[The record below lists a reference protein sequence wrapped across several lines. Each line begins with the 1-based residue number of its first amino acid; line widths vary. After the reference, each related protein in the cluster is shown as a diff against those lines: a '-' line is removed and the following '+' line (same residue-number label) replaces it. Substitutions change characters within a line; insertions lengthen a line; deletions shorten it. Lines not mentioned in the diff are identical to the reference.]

1 MSSGCEYSQVPVAR
15 RGGSGRLRFGRG
27 RAPECRGR
35 ILSPLLIALACAVLL
50 LLRSPD
56 LVAAEARRVLVIN
69 PFTHPFSP
77 WSDVAASLREE
88 LIKTSSQPIDLVEVS
103 LDSGRLQRAE
113 DDAPYVDYVRVLTG
127 GHDPDLIIAIGAP
140 SAFFVRRN
148 RAKLFPLSPVLIAGA
163 EAARIPAASLESNE
177 TAVSFDT
184 DFAVIFEGILRL
196 RPDTKHVAVVIG
208 SSPIERYWSAEL
220 HKTYQPYAE
229 RVDVSW
235 FTDLTFAEMLRRS
248 ASLPPHSAIFW
259 VLLSEDAA
267 GVPYAE
273 DRAFEEIHRVANA
286 PVFAMSDYE
295 MGRGDVGGVLFQT
308 RLLGQTAAQA
318 AVRIL
323 DGAHPADMR
332 PAPIRLGPPTYDWR
346 ELNRWSISEARLPPG
361 SVVRFREPS
370 VWYRYRWI
378 ILGVV
383 ATLIAQT
390 LLIGYVLVQGRRR
403 RAAERSLRES
413 EERMTFTAASANV
426 GLWQFDRGS
435 EQFWATEHC
444 RTLLGLET
452 EVPLTRDTILEAVH
466 PEDRGTMLALLR
478 EGDDGERTRD
488 VRVVRA
494 DGEVRWIR
502 VHIGS
507 PSGSGP
513 AGRRSGVVA
522 DITEQKA
529 AEAEAAVQRQEV
541 AHLMRVSIV
550 GQLSGAIAHEINQP
564 LTAIQLNAET
574 GLELLAVPVPDLAE
588 IRGVLQD
595 IAHDNR
601 RASEVIRRLRTLL
614 KKGERRS
621 ETIDV
626 NGLVSS
632 TLALI
637 NNELISRKIQAR
649 VELAHTLPPSG
660 GDPVQLQQVLLNL
673 FMNAMDAMEAT
684 SPGERVLTVCTR
696 NTSGGAIEVL
706 VKDRGVGL
714 HPGMQ
719 DRPFEPFYTTKAHG
733 LGLGLTICSII
744 VQDHGGSLALMNAG
758 EGGAVAAFSL
768 PAKPGR
774 IVQTSSREGEQLA
787 SSGR

>member
-1 MSSGCEYSQVPVAR
+1 
-15 RGGSGRLRFGRG
+15 
-27 RAPECRGR
+27 
-35 ILSPLLIALACAVLL
+35 VLL
-50 LLRSPD
+50 LLRSLD
-56 LVAAEARRVLVIN
+56 LMAAEPRRVLVIH
-69 PFTHPFSP
+69 PFSHPFSP
-77 WSDVAASLREE
+77 WSDVAATLREE
-88 LIKTSSQPIDLVEVS
+88 LVKASAQPVDLIEVS
-103 LDSGRLQRAE
+103 LDSGRLQRRE
-113 DDAPYVDYVRVLTG
+113 DDEPYVDYIQALMG
-127 GHDPDLIIAIGAP
+127 GHAPDLIIPIGAP

-148 RAKLFPLSPVLIAGA
+148 RAQLFPLSPVLIAGA
-163 EAARIPAASLESNE
+163 EVNRIPAASLGPNES
-177 TAVSFDT
+177 AALFDT
-184 DFAVIFEGILRL
+184 DFAKLFEDILRL
-196 RPDTKHVAVVIG
+196 RPDTEHIAVVIG

-220 HKTYQPYAE
+220 HKTYQPYAD
-229 RVDVSW
+229 RVDVTW
-235 FTDLTFAEMLRRS
+235 FSDLTFAEMLRRAS
-248 ASLPPHSAIFW
+248 SLPPHSAIIW
-259 VLLSEDAA
+259 MLLSEDAA

-273 DRAFEEIHRVANA
+273 DRAFEEMHRVANA

-295 MGRGDVGGVLFQT
+295 LGRGDIGGALFQT

-323 DGAHPADMR
+323 NGEPAAGVR

-346 ELNRWSISEARLPPG
+346 ELNKWSVSEARLPPG
-361 SVVRFREPS
+361 SIVLYREAS
-370 VWYRYRWI
+370 VWYRYRWA

-390 LLIGYVLVQGRRR
+390 LLIAYVLLQGRRR
-403 RAAERSLRES
+403 RAAELSLRES

-435 EQFWATEHC
+435 DELWATEHC
-444 RTLLGLET
+444 RTLLGLEKD
-452 EVPLTRDTILEAVH
+452 VPLTRNTFLAAVH
-466 PEDRGTMLALLR
+466 PEDRSTALLLLR
-478 EGDDGERTRD
+478 EGDDNERMRD
-488 VRVVRA
+488 MRIVRA
-494 DGEVRWIR
+494 DGAVRWLR
-502 VHIGS
+502 VHVGS
-507 PSGSGP
+507 LGGS
-513 AGRRSGVVA
+513 AGRRSGIVA

-529 AEAEAAVQRQEV
+529 AEAEAVQQRQEV

-574 GLELLAVPVPDLAE
+574 GLELLASPVPDLAE

-626 NGLVSS
+626 NGLVNA

-637 NNELISRKIQAR
+637 NNELIGRGIQVR
-649 VELAHTLPPSG
+649 VDLANALPPSA

-673 FMNAMDAMEAT
+673 IMNAMDAMEAT
-684 SPGERVLTVCTR
+684 APAERLLTVCTR
-696 NTSGGAIEVL
+696 NTAGGAIEVL
-706 VKDRGVGL
+706 VKDRGSGV

-768 PAKPGR
+768 PAKPLR
-774 IVQTSSREGEQLA
+774 VVQSSSREGEQLA
-787 SSGR
+787 SSRR